1 MDTVGEL
8 MRFDWVALRM
18 GRGAKA
24 DWRALLAR
32 RQYIKN
38 HYTQQRLRQLYPEQG
53 SPLAPRL

>member
-1 MDTVGEL
+1 MDTVGE
-8 MRFDWVALRM
+8 MMGFDWVALRM

-24 DWRALLAR
+24 DYASLAM

-38 HYTQQRLRQLYPEQG
+38 HYTQQHLQQWCPEQG